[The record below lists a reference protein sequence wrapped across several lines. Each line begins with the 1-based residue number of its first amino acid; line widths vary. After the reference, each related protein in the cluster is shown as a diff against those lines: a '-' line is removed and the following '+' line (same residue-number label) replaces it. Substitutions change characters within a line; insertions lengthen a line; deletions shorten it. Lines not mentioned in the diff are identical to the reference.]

1 MMGQNTRMES
11 KKEVGVEVKV
21 RTMVGGEGKVRSWLD
36 VVKGKKEETKKQT
49 VVLVFKIE
57 TDMASR
63 RKCTNF
69 NENFKLDIAV
79 AAISRYV
86 DTACTG

>member
-1 MMGQNTRMES
+1 MNF
-11 KKEVGVEVKV
+11 
-21 RTMVGGEGKVRSWLD
+21 
-36 VVKGKKEETKKQT
+36 KEETKMQT
-49 VVLVFKIE
+49 VVLAFKIE